1 MRHTATPTRRFVR
14 PPSSEGTFDAR
25 VNQKPFVLTSLLGRL
40 TQRPELSHAPDHW
53 IWKVIADGKVGN
65 KRTSIGLFFDHDLRP
80 GTHNLIGHDRIKVIY
95 NETPHWQSVIYHSG
109 HFQAG
114 VLKLVEANPRTM
126 RLRGEFSFS
135 MSAVAFE
142 VTEGAFEVL
151 CK

>member
-1 MRHTATPTRRFVR
+1 MRHTVTPARRFVR
-14 PPSSEGTFDAR
+14 PPSCEGSFEAR
-25 VNQKPFVLTSLLGRL
+25 VNQKPFILSSLLGRL
-40 TQRPELSHAPDHW
+40 TQRPELTHTPNHW

-109 HFQAG
+109 HFQTG
-114 VLKLVEANPRTM
+114 VLTLIESNPRTL
-126 RLRGEFSFS
+126 RLRGHFSFTL
-135 MSAVAFE
+135 SAVAFE
-142 VTEGAFEVL
+142 VTDGTFDVH